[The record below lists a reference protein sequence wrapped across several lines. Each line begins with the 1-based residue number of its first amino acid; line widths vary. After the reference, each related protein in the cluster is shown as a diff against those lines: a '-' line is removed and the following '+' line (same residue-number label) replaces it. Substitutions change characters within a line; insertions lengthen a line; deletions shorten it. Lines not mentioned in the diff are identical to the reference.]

1 MIRWRGFEIHAIG
14 GGLNL
19 STIFTTLHP
28 KLFKP
33 PNNMKTKSISVLVI
47 LLIVL
52 ITGCATNENQKDE
65 EMKARLA
72 QFEEVTLETDL
83 SWLSDSER
91 EILGILIDAAKLMD
105 DIFWMQAY
113 GDKEEL
119 LESIDSEY
127 ARKYAMIHYGPWD
140 RLKNNEPFIEG
151 AGPKPSMA
159 QFYPEDM
166 TVEEFEAWDNP
177 EKTGLYTLVR
187 RDDEGNL
194 VNVPYSEAYKEKHE
208 KAAELMRKAAEM
220 AEDEGLKKYL
230 KARAEALLTDEYQPS
245 DFAWMEMKESNID
258 FVVGPIE
265 NYEDGLFG
273 YKAAHES
280 FVLVKD
286 PEWSA
291 KLAKFNAMLT
301 DLQAGLPVDEEYK
314 SEVPGT
320 DADMNVYYAL
330 YYAGDCNA
338 GSKTIAINLPNDPE
352 IHLAVGSRK
361 LQLKN
366 AMEAKFNKI
375 LVPISN
381 ILIDESQR
389 SHITFN
395 AFFENTTFHEVSHG
409 MGIKNTISGKGPV
422 REALKEQYS
431 ALEEAK
437 ADIMGLYLVT
447 QLYEMGELSSGEVM
461 DNYVT
466 FFAGIFRSSRFGAAS
481 AHGKANML
489 NMKYFADNGA
499 FVYQDNGTYKVNF
512 DEMKKA
518 VVSLVEKILTI
529 QGDGDYEAAKEWIEG
544 DGVMTEQL
552 RANLDRVN
560 EAGIP
565 VDIVFRQGKE
575 VLGLQ

>member
-1 MIRWRGFEIHAIG
+1 MKKQVI
-14 GGLNL
+14 
-19 STIFTTLHP
+19 
-28 KLFKP
+28 
-33 PNNMKTKSISVLVI
+33 NMLVVLLVI
-47 LLIVL
+47 VMAG
-52 ITGCATNENQKDE
+52 GCKTTENTKDE
-65 EMKARLA
+65 EMKERLA
-72 QFEEVTLETDL
+72 QFEEVTLTTDL
-83 SWLSDSER
+83 SWLSDSEK
-91 EILGILIDAAKLMD
+91 EILGILIDAARLMD
-105 DIFWMQAY
+105 DIFWMEAY

-119 LESIDSEY
+119 LNSIDNEY
-127 ARKYAMIHYGPWD
+127 AREYAKIHYGPWD
-140 RLKNNEPFIEG
+140 RLKNNAPFIEG
-151 AGPKPSMA
+151 VGPKPPMA

-177 EKTGLYTLVR
+177 DKTSLYTLVR
-187 RDDEGNL
+187 RDAEGNL
-194 VNVPYSEAYKEKHE
+194 ITVPYSEAFKEKHE
-208 KAAELMRKAAEM
+208 KAAELMRKAAGL
-220 AEDEGLKKYL
+220 AEDEGLKNYL
-230 KARAEALLTDEYQPS
+230 EARAEALLTDEYQAS

-273 YKAAHES
+273 YKAAHEA

-301 DLQAGLPVDEEYK
+301 DLQAGLPVPGEYK

-366 AMEAKFNKI
+366 AMKAKFDKI
-375 LVPISN
+375 LKPISEM
-381 ILIDESQR
+381 LIDESQR
-389 SHITFN
+389 KYITFD

-409 MGIKNTISGKGPV
+409 MGIKNTINDRGPV

-447 QLYEMGELSSGEVM
+447 QLYEIGELSSGEVM
-461 DNYVT
+461 NNYVT
-466 FFAGIFRSSRFGAAS
+466 FFSGIFRSSRFGAAS

-489 NMKYFADNGA
+489 NMKYFADKEA

-512 DEMKKA
+512 EEMKAA
-518 VVSLVEKILTI
+518 VESLVGKILTI
-529 QGDGDYEAAKEWIEG
+529 QGDGDYEAAKEWIES
-544 DGVMTEQL
+544 DGVMTDQL
-552 RANLDRVN
+552 KADLEKVN
-560 EAGIP
+560 NAGIP
-565 VDIVFRQGKE
+565 VDIVFKQGKE
-575 VLGLQ
+575 VLGL